1 MIGRAAPAT
10 AGMPDKKIDVEG
22 MGIAVKQRTDKL
34 LAAMPRGFEAALIST
49 DANRF
54 YFLNFDSGDAGT
66 VLILPE
72 KTYFIIDSRYIEIAG
87 ATVKDAEVLL
97 EKKAL
102 EQVREILTAHG
113 VKRLFMEDK
122 ATVAYANRVRAAL
135 PGVEVDDG
143 ATLSNAIEAIRAV
156 KSADELDAI
165 RRAQAITDACFKH
178 MLDYIKPGVR
188 EIDAALEMELFM
200 RSHGAGKLAF
210 DTIFVSGAKTSLP
223 HGVPGEKRVEAGDF
237 VTMDFGANVGGY
249 CTDMTRTV
257 AVGSATD
264 EQRAVYDTVLKAQLA
279 CCAYAK
285 AGQEGRAVDKIARDI
300 IYGAGYEGCFGH
312 GLGHAVG
319 IEIHEN
325 PRYSPACADVVQA
338 GMVMTIEP
346 GIYLPGRFGVRIED
360 TVFVRE
366 DGCEIIGRSPKELIV
381 L

>member
-1 MIGRAAPAT
+1 MIGKAAPAT
-10 AGMPDKKIDVEG
+10 AGTPDKKIDFEG
-22 MGIAVKQRTDKL
+22 MWNAVKQRTDKL
-34 LAAMPRGFEAALIST
+34 LAAMPRDFEAALIST

-72 KTYFIIDSRYIEIAG
+72 KTYFIIDSRYIEIAE

-102 EQVREILTAHG
+102 EQVRDILTAHG